1 MDDDT
6 EDLILREAGLDAE
19 QDFVRSPS
27 WRALFSFTTT
37 AHIIPLA
44 AAIIL
49 SLASGIVIPTLAILL
64 GKLFDQFT
72 KYGEG
77 AIDGHSLVHRI
88 SVYGLYLV
96 ALGSGAI
103 FLNGGY
109 FGFWLVFGELQAK
122 SVRDKLFDG
131 LLEKDMAWF
140 DMRKAGVSTFLNRL
154 QA

>member
-6 EDLILREAGLDAE
+6 EDLILREAGLDSE

-37 AHIIPLA
+37 THIIPLA
-44 AAIIL
+44 AAIML

-72 KYGEG
+72 KYGGG
-77 AIDGHSLVHRI
+77 AIDGHGLVHRI

-96 ALGSGAI
+96 GLGSGAI
-103 FLNGGY
+103 LLNAGY
-109 FGFWLVFGELQAK
+109 FGLWLVFGELQAK

-140 DMRKAGVSTFLNRL
+140 DMRKVGISTFLNRL
-154 QA
+154 QV

>member
-19 QDFVRSPS
+19 QDLVKSPS
-27 WRALFSFTTT
+27 WRALFSFTTA
-37 AHIIPLA
+37 AHIFPLA

-72 KYGEG
+72 KYGGG

-96 ALGSGAI
+96 GLGSGAI
-103 FLNGGY
+103 LLNAGY